1 MYSKNTSMS
10 FLSWLKLIR
19 GGILVFDK
27 LNLKDLYVCL
37 ISRDTIII
45 SHYNEARSAIIEYV
59 CNETLTDVKTTIWS
73 LTEASESTSIRN
85 EASGGINA
93 RITRHG
99 GSIHTDEETAHY
111 LLNHLCEVARLETDI
126 KAYCYDKMHK

>member
-10 FLSWLKLIR
+10 FSSGLKLIR

-45 SHYNEARSAIIEYV
+45 PFESLMRSGKV
-59 CNETLTDVKTTIWS
+59 GD
-73 LTEASESTSIRN
+73 
-85 EASGGINA
+85 
-93 RITRHG
+93 
-99 GSIHTDEETAHY
+99 
-111 LLNHLCEVARLETDI
+111 
-126 KAYCYDKMHK
+126 